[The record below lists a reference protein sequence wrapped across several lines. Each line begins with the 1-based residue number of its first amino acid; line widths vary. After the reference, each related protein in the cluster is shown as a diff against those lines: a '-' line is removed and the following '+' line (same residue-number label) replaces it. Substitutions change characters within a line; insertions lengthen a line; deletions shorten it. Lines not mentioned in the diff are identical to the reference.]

1 MALSLPTQTEDV
13 PMRPTSSLADP
24 ASGVPTGSLPIA
36 KILLWIL
43 FLVSVHAFTEGW
55 A

>member
-13 PMRPTSSLADP
+13 PMRPTSCADP
-24 ASGVPTGSLPIA
+24 ASGMPTGSLPIA
-36 KILLWIL
+36 KVLLWIL
-43 FLVSVHAFTEGW
+43 FLVSVYSFTEGW